1 MTQKMK
7 WCFCMNVN
15 PMEVM
20 RLIDLIADLDT
31 PSASELRAFAD
42 RALVQVQ
49 TSSLRVGIATE
60 GGRPIGDILS
70 LVDGYGIKRDVWS
83 ISSIDRPT
91 GVDAWIIVVGTDSDR
106 AKERKFVE
114 RVGDMQKAVVV
125 TGPDLDAASHLGVG
139 AERIFGSDLTGLSST
154 IERWIQER
162 DTIRSGVLAAH
173 ARPVIDALSRD
184 QAALDAQLSRMPEA
198 AEAKQKCDEFE
209 LRSTAALEAL
219 NTNGG
224 QAIEEMREEVVRV
237 FSDWVETVTANH
249 GDRPNRDRVQDSL
262 EKWLRDRFAASF
274 SERISKRLGTQAD
287 QLPLLRQALAG
298 MDKSQVAEFAT
309 PHVDVPEQAEP
320 SRLRWLFPVA
330 GGSVGFWRG
339 GLKLGL
345 IGAAL
350 GMVIAR
356 IMRKRAKRPLRDKAL
371 KTAAA
376 SHLASH
382 LDMVLQRTTE
392 SLRADAALELERLKK
407 VANEAERSKPE
418 RDRIH
423 ATLAQLAKART
434 LLA

>member
-1 MTQKMK
+1 MTQKKK

-60 GGRPIGDILS
+60 GGRPIGDILA

-83 ISSIDRPT
+83 ISSLDRPT
-91 GVDAWIIVVGTDSDR
+91 GVDAWIIVVGTEPDR

-114 RVGDMQKAVVV
+114 RIGNMEKAVVV
-125 TGPDLDAASHLGVG
+125 TGPDLDAAAHLGV
-139 AERIFGSDLTGLSST
+139 EPDRIFGSDLTGLGRT
-154 IERWIQER
+154 IEKWIQDR
-162 DTIRSGVLAAH
+162 DAIRSGVLTQH

-184 QAALDAQLSRMPEA
+184 QAALDAQLSRMPDA

-209 LRSTAALEAL
+209 QRSTVALEAL
-219 NTNGG
+219 NTNGS

-262 EKWLRDRFAASF
+262 EKWLRDRFAKSF
-274 SERISKRLGTQAD
+274 SERISKKLGTQAD

-298 MDKSQVAEFAT
+298 MDKSQAAEFAT
-309 PHVDVPEQAEP
+309 PHVDVPEHAEP

-330 GGSVGFWRG
+330 GGGVGLWRG

-345 IGAAL
+345 LGAAL

-376 SHLASH
+376 AHLGSH
-382 LDMVLQRTTE
+382 LDRVLEQTMNA
-392 SLRADAALELERLKK
+392 LKADCTIEIERLRR
-407 VANEAERSKPE
+407 AAIEAERKKPE
-418 RDRIH
+418 RDNIH
-423 ATLAQLAKART
+423 ATLAQLAKARS